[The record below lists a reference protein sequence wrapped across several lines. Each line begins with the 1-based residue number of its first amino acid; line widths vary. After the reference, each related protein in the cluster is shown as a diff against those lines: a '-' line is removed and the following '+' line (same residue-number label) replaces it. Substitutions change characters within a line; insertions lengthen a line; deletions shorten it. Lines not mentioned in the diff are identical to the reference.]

1 MLHCIISFCLQQG
14 SRYQRPRES
23 ARKAEGGVVAET
35 KGPNK
40 QVDSRDR
47 NFDKSTGSR
56 NMDEDEGNTTKENS
70 LQPQQQMSKDTSAR
84 RPRDN
89 RETERVRVNVGS
101 REFVR
106 GGRGRLRGSARGHG
120 RGGHQDVYGSVSRRD
135 VESVSEH
142 GSVDDASSARVAS
155 ATSTTLSGGME
166 NSRSGGDRTGA
177 QQSKTED
184 RKSSYDTS
192 VGRTKVNAED
202 WQNDRGTAQ
211 LPADA
216 ERSKVQGVTSTRNTA
231 AKDAGRRSEFSA
243 QTSRRRTEFYDS
255 RNRGQRI
262 RQSDDS
268 TNDVDKLQQQ
278 QPKCVVAKVSSRSS
292 SAKDGADVEKKAT
305 ESSQDI
311 ADVSSNKCLTDAAGE
326 QTSQRKSGDII

>member
-1 MLHCIISFCLQQG
+1 MPLLHCIISFCLQQG

-135 VESVSEH
+135 VESVSDR

-202 WQNDRGTAQ
+202 WQNDRGTAR

-216 ERSKVQGVTSTRNTA
+216 ERSKVQGVTSTRNTT
-231 AKDAGRRSEFSA
+231 AKDADRRSEFSA

-268 TNDVDKLQQQ
+268 TNDVDKVQ